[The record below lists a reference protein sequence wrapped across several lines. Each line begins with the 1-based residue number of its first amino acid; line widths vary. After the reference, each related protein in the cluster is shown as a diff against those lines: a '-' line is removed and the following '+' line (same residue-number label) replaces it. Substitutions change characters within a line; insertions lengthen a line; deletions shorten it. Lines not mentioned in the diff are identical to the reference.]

1 MDDFKV
7 VIVDYDRLR
16 IVSIEN
22 NASILNGQEEFF
34 YSLMDSG
41 VSVELTLV
49 SIRVNSLRP
58 LETMTYY

>member
-22 NASILNGQEEFF
+22 NASILNGQE
-34 YSLMDSG
+34 
-41 VSVELTLV
+41 
-49 SIRVNSLRP
+49 
-58 LETMTYY
+58 